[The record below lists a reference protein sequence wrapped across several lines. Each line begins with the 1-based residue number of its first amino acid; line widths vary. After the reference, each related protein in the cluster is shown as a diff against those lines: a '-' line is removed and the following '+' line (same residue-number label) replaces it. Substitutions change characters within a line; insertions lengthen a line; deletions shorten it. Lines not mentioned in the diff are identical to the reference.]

1 MLSIRA
7 QRKPVTVIGKLKK
20 TLLPPC
26 DPTKMTKTKKIIYST
41 LIFLLATLSAFY
53 FEEYYRTLI
62 RLLYKYFTADSIS
75 FIGKN
80 FHFTSL
86 YFLIA
91 FGLFCLIM
99 RYNQLGRNFSQVF
112 LSILL
117 VTVLFF
123 LTTTVISYFS
133 SQLKII
139 ECTACNDGKRSLQF
153 NGINYDLIF
162 MSSLFIATLPILIK
176 KIRNRMKASK
186 KANL

>member
-1 MLSIRA
+1 
-7 QRKPVTVIGKLKK
+7 
-20 TLLPPC
+20 
-26 DPTKMTKTKKIIYST
+26 MTRTKKIIYST
-41 LIFLLATLSAFY
+41 LIFFLSTFSAFY

-80 FHFTSL
+80 FHFTSM
-86 YFLIA
+86 YFVIA

-99 RYNQLGRNFSQVF
+99 GINQFGRNFSQIS
-112 LSILL
+112 LSMLL
-117 VTVLFF
+117 ETVLFF

-133 SQLKII
+133 SQLRIV
-139 ECTACNDGKRSLQF
+139 ECTACDDGKISLQF

-176 KIRNRMKASK
+176 TIRNRMKANK
-186 KANL
+186 KAYL